1 MTAQNEIIN
10 DSRYVPIHNG
20 GFVGLIDH
28 MGSDQSIEQA
38 ARVSY
43 SKGTRQ
49 TQDTRNLLR
58 YLMRHLHTSPF
69 EMAQTQWHVRLPI
82 FVARQWIRHRTGS
95 CNETSLRYSEANDD
109 FYIPTPEYV
118 KAQSK
123 NNKQGR
129 AGDLDPD
136 VVAKYIADIDFQSKQ
151 AYHRYEQHLEDGVAR
166 ELGRME
172 LPVNLYTEWYWRFDL
187 HNLMHFLKLR
197 MDPHAQKEI
206 QDYAIAMYNL
216 AKEKFPISMEAFN
229 DYILH
234 SARFSRHELTL
245 LKKMVKSSNLT
256 TPADD
261 KQLLEETGMSR
272 REMNE
277 FLSKLEIIT
286 KE

>member
-1 MTAQNEIIN
+1 MTTQQEILN

-20 GFVGLIDH
+20 GFIGLIDH

-49 TQDTRNLLR
+49 TQDTKNLLR
-58 YLMRHLHTSPF
+58 YLMRHKHTSPF
-69 EMAQTQWHVRLPI
+69 EMGQTQWHVKLPI
-82 FVARQWIRHRTGS
+82 FIARQWIRHRTGS
-95 CNETSLRYSEANDD
+95 CNEQSLRYSEANDD
-109 FYIPTPEYV
+109 FYIPSPEYV

-129 AGDLDPD
+129 DGDLDPD
-136 VVAKYIADIDFQSKQ
+136 VVSKYIADIDFQSKQ
-151 AYHRYEQHLEDGVAR
+151 SYHRYEQHLNDGIAR
-166 ELGRME
+166 ELARME

-197 MDPHAQKEI
+197 MDPHAQQEI
-206 QDYAIAMYNL
+206 QDYAKAMYNL
-216 AKEKFPISMEAFN
+216 AKEKFPISMEAFH

-234 SARFSRHELTL
+234 SVQFSKGELVL
-245 LKKMVKSSNLT
+245 LKKVINTDMLT
-256 TPADD
+256 TPTDD
-261 KQLLEETGMSR
+261 KQLLIETGMTR
-272 REMNE
+272 REVNE
-277 FLSKLEIIT
+277 FITKLDTIT